1 MSYFKVTEQCNG
13 CLACV
18 QNCPA
23 NALMFKDEAGKR
35 TLLHNM
41 ALCARCGTCWR
52 VCPQEAIL
60 FEHFLKNQWDEVAQ
74 LDLVYCHIC
83 QEPLYTTGFNQTLTD
98 QTEKPVE
105 PTCQRH
111 RLSLDLMAKAHFFP
125 GGKLPHPDQADQSK
139 GENK

>member
-1 MSYFKVTEQCNG
+1 MSYFQVTEQCNG

-60 FEHFLKNQWDEVAQ
+60 FEHFLKNQWYEVTQ

-83 QEPLYTTGFNQTLTD
+83 QEPLYTSGFNQTLTD
-98 QTEKPVE
+98 QTEKPIE

-111 RLSLDLMAKAHFFP
+111 RLSLDLMARAHFFP
-125 GGKLPHPDQADQSK
+125 GGKQSQADQAK

>member
-1 MSYFKVTEQCNG
+1 MSYFQVTEQCNG

-125 GGKLPHPDQADQSK
+125 GGKQPHPDQADQAK